1 MRGATKMNTQ
11 ILSKAICRV
20 LFAAAVA
27 TTATFAANAAS
38 RYWTGA
44 SDTIWDNTG
53 NWEGGNS
60 PGNDEV
66 YFQNNKFDS
75 KFTGES
81 GSVITFTNS
90 FSVWRTRLRGAGSEQ
105 APLVLRAA
113 DSESGLDF
121 GTSVGIIVADSSGSG
136 YLRIESGTYP
146 ISVGIRIGET
156 YQGGLTVTGGA
167 VLKAKNGNMDIQ
179 NGKVVLDDGT
189 IEISKT
195 DKYVSLGNQANGCE
209 LHLENGGLLTTSL
222 IWDGDKG
229 KTSTVLFNGG
239 TLKANGVFSTSWPAI
254 IADKE
259 NITVNVGANGGT
271 IDASGFNIQVARP
284 IAAADGANDG
294 GMTFKGGGSVS
305 LKYAN
310 TYTGVTTVEVGTT
323 LVVPEAIA
331 GEKLAFT
338 IPEAGREKGVYE
350 VVRISGSSVFADSV
364 LTDATKPVDASAQF
378 WLNSAKTSI
387 ICVYGYAPGE
397 VAYIGGS
404 GGSLSVADN
413 WTTGVVPTRG
423 EVMFDFA
430 AATTLIVGDTFRADT
445 ITISDASAVVTIGAG
460 DLHLS
465 GSLTN
470 ANKLAIASGATLTV
484 DGDLVAFNGQGTFLY
499 SNEGTVTVEG
509 NAVCSTAGTATTTKQ
524 YEVVTENTQPIQA
537 AGLLY
542 NIVQSGRIFW
552 RLESN
557 STGAGAWVVG
567 ENGLKFI
574 NPEDRSSTRFYAQDN
589 PVTLYSSAD
598 WKLANTGKSSTSNGD
613 LQVYGNSSL
622 TIDTTDYTDKTTPRI
637 VTLEGRIKADGN
649 VTIAGSGT
657 VVVATSANPSGLTDT
672 TVASGKT
679 IAVTNTAT
687 LKVNAGKKILG
698 EGTISLGAG
707 TTLALDSGALGTV
720 GDEGFTPCI
729 PGLALPAEGTA
740 TLRIDGNRLKSG
752 DHEIANVASDTTAN
766 VALDSDSVALDGRKG
781 TLRVEDSKLILNIQP
796 GGLAVIIR

>member
-1 MRGATKMNTQ
+1 MN
-11 ILSKAICRV
+11 LS
-20 LFAAAVA
+20 
-27 TTATFAANAAS
+27 
-38 RYWTGA
+38 
-44 SDTIWDNTG
+44 
-53 NWEGGNS
+53 
-60 PGNDEV
+60 
-66 YFQNNKFDS
+66 
-75 KFTGES
+75 
-81 GSVITFTNS
+81 
-90 FSVWRTRLRGAGSEQ
+90 RLR
-105 APLVLRAA
+105 
-113 DSESGLDF
+113 
-121 GTSVGIIVADSSGSG
+121 
-136 YLRIESGTYP
+136 
-146 ISVGIRIGET
+146 
-156 YQGGLTVTGGA
+156 
-167 VLKAKNGNMDIQ
+167 
-179 NGKVVLDDGT
+179 
-189 IEISKT
+189 
-195 DKYVSLGNQANGCE
+195 
-209 LHLENGGLLTTSL
+209 LENT
-222 IWDGDKG
+222 
-229 KTSTVLFNGG
+229 
-239 TLKANGVFSTSWPAI
+239 
-254 IADKE
+254 
-259 NITVNVGANGGT
+259 
-271 IDASGFNIQVARP
+271 
-284 IAAADGANDG
+284 
-294 GMTFKGGGSVS
+294 
-305 LKYAN
+305 
-310 TYTGVTTVEVGTT
+310 
-323 LVVPEAIA
+323 
-331 GEKLAFT
+331 
-338 IPEAGREKGVYE
+338 PEAGLEKGVYE

-720 GDEGFTPCI
+720 GDEGFTPSI
-729 PGLALPAEGTA
+729 PGLVLPATGTA
-740 TLRIDGNRLKSG
+740 TIRIDGARLKSG
-752 DHEIANVASDTTAN
+752 DHEIANVASGTIAN
-766 VALDSDSVALDGRKG
+766 DALDSASVALDGRKG
-781 TLRVEDSKLILNIQP
+781 TLRVEDGKLILNIQP
-796 GGLAVIIR
+796 GGLTVIIR